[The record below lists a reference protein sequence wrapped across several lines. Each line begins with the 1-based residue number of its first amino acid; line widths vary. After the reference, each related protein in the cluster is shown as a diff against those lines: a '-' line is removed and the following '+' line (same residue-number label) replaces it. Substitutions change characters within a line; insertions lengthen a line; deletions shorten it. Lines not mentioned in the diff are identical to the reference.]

1 MTRKTKFRLS
11 VSLFLSLVLI
21 LSACGSST
29 SSKNTG
35 SVQLAAKQQ
44 LNLTTTSDIPTLNYT
59 QATDTQ
65 STNTLEMVNSGL
77 TRMHDGKVEWD
88 LAAGAPKV
96 SADKKTYTFTLRKGI
111 KWSDGKP
118 VTAQDFV
125 FGWHYENDPKAKPAY
140 NFLYASASIKNAA
153 KIQNP
158 KDPMYGKYN
167 NLGIKAIGTDQVQI
181 TFDQPAPPF
190 FLSLLSTPGFFPQRQ
205 DFVTKQGANFA
216 QGPQNLLYDG
226 PFKLQSWS
234 KGSGWTYVKNKDY
247 WNASK
252 IHLTQVNFKVITVE
266 ATRINLYKTGASDAI
281 ENLSGDFT
289 DQLKKTNPG
298 EVHSGLTSTTRFL
311 YVNQK
316 TNKYLRNLSL
326 RKALNESID
335 RESFVK
341 TLMNNGSVASHFAV
355 PQDFVKGP
363 DGKDFR
369 SVAPKGYL
377 IDESTKQ
384 AQSDWNTA
392 KKELGI
398 KTLNLT
404 LLTQDGDQLKNW
416 DQYLVS
422 QIESKLKGVQIKIN
436 QQPFA
441 NFLKLQTGFNFDLS
455 YGGWAPD
462 YQDPM
467 TYLDMFTTDQP
478 ENSSAWSNKSYD
490 KLIADAQTQTN
501 LTTRWDDLQSAEK
514 ILIQDVGII
523 PIDQDGQV
531 WVQKPYVKGLQYP
544 IYGPTVDLTGA
555 YILKH

>member
-1 MTRKTKFRLS
+1 MKKNKFRFLAAFSLS
-11 VSLFLSLVLI
+11 FVLI

-29 SSKNTG
+29 TSSGKVTG
-35 SVQLAAKQQ
+35 QLAAKQQ
-44 LNLTTTSDIPTLNYT
+44 LNLTTTADIPTLNYT

-88 LAAGAPKV
+88 LAAGAPQI

-125 FGWHYENDPKAKPAY
+125 FGWHYENDPAAKPAY
-140 NFLYASASIKNAA
+140 NFLYASAGIKNAA
-153 KIQNP
+153 KVQDP
-158 KDPMYGKYN
+158 KDPMYGKYD
-167 NLGIKAIGTDQVQI
+167 NLGIKAIGTDKVEI
-181 TFDQPAPPF
+181 TFDKPAPPF

-216 QGPQNLLYDG
+216 QGPANLLYDG
-226 PFKLQSWS
+226 PFILQSWT
-234 KGSGWTYVKNKDY
+234 KGSGWTYAKNKDY

-252 IHLTQVNFKVITVE
+252 IHLTQVNVKVETVE
-266 ATRINLYKTGASDAI
+266 STRVNLYKTGASDAI

-289 DQLKKTNPG
+289 NQLKKTNPK
-298 EVHSGLTSTTRFL
+298 EVYSGLTSTTRFL

-316 TNKYLRNLSL
+316 TNKYLRNLNL
-326 RKALNESID
+326 RKALSESID
-335 RESFVK
+335 REAFVT
-341 TLMNNGSVASHFAV
+341 TLMNNGSIASHFAV
-355 PQDFVKGP
+355 PKDFVKGP

-369 SVAPKGYL
+369 SAAPQGYL
-377 IDESTKQ
+377 TDESTKQ
-384 AQSDWNTA
+384 AQNDWAKA
-392 KKELGI
+392 KKELDI

-404 LLTQDGDQLKNW
+404 LLTQDGDQLKTW
-416 DQYLVS
+416 DQYLAS
-422 QIESKLKGVQIKIN
+422 QIESKLKGVHIQIN

-441 NFLKLQTGFNFDLS
+441 NFLTLQTGFKFDLS
-455 YGGWAPD
+455 YAGWAPD

-467 TYLDMFTTDQP
+467 TYLDMFTTNQP
-478 ENSSAWSNKSYD
+478 ENSSAWSNKTYD
-490 KLIADAQTQTN
+490 KLIASAESEAN
-501 LTTRWDDLQSAEK
+501 ETTRWKDMQSAEK

-523 PIDQDGQV
+523 PLDQDGQV
-531 WVQKPYVKGLQYP
+531 WVQKPYVQGLQYP